1 MNPSILDPILS
12 VSDPG
17 QYGVKMTGL
26 GMIDNPSSIL
36 KLVKHDHGLPEHKKK
51 SLMSMLNS
59 PEAFDHL
66 LAGAAG
72 FAVARAISSYSEM
85 SKPARTLLSLAG
97 FGIGNIIYNTLHE
110 RKFTDYDPHTGII
123 KVK

>member
-1 MNPSILDPILS
+1 MDDIDVFSA
-12 VSDPG
+12 VSSPG
-17 QYGVKMTGL
+17 RYGLRMTGPDL
-26 GMIDNPSSIL
+26 IDNPSAIL

-51 SLMSMLNS
+51 SLMTTLGS

-97 FGIGNIIYNTLHE
+97 FGIGNIIYNNLHE
-110 RKFTDYDPHTGII
+110 RKFTTFDPHTGISRI
-123 KVK
+123 K